1 MCVPTALPVSL
12 AILMLRSL
20 DKQMPRGYT
29 DHREM
34 IRMNE
39 NEMLQTILS
48 EIKSMNGEI
57 ASINKRLDGLEAGQ
71 KDMRTD
77 IKEVHHRLDTL
88 EAGQNDMRADMK
100 EVHRRLDTL
109 EEGQKTIRRDVA
121 RVERKVDR
129 LGNDVGDTL
138 AIVTEAT
145 DYEISKLRE
154 AK

>member
-71 KDMRTD
+71 KDMRTEMKD
-77 IKEVHHRLDTL
+77 MRAEMK
-88 EAGQNDMRADMK
+88 DMRADIEDLK
-100 EVHRRLDTL
+100 
-109 EEGQKTIRRDVA
+109 EGQKAIRRDVA
-121 RVERKVDR
+121 RVDRKLDR
-129 LGNDVGDTL
+129 LSADVGDTL
-138 AIVTEAT
+138 VYVTENVDT
-145 DYEISKLRE
+145 EINQIRK

>member
-12 AILMLRSL
+12 AILTLRSL

-71 KDMRTD
+71 KDMRTEMKD
-77 IKEVHHRLDTL
+77 MRAEMK
-88 EAGQNDMRADMK
+88 DMRADIEDLK
-100 EVHRRLDTL
+100 
-109 EEGQKTIRRDVA
+109 EGQKAIRRDVA
-121 RVERKVDR
+121 RVDRKLDR
-129 LGNDVGDTL
+129 LSADVGDTL
-138 AIVTEAT
+138 VYVTENVDT
-145 DYEISKLRE
+145 EINQIRK

>member
-39 NEMLQTILS
+39 NEMLLTILN
-48 EIKSMNGEI
+48 ELKSMNH
-57 ASINKRLDGLEAGQ
+57 RLDSLESGQKDMTHRLDSLESGQ
-71 KDMRTD
+71 KDMRTEMKD
-77 IKEVHHRLDTL
+77 MRAEMK
-88 EAGQNDMRADMK
+88 DMRADIEDLK
-100 EVHRRLDTL
+100 
-109 EEGQKTIRRDVA
+109 EGQKAIRRDVA
-121 RVERKVDR
+121 RVDRKLDR
-129 LGNDVGDTL
+129 LSADVGDTL
-138 AIVTEAT
+138 VYVTEDVDT
-145 DYEISKLRE
+145 EINQIRK